1 MATADDPGGTME
13 RKDLETSFDEV
24 VKDTGKPSKK
34 TGKKD
39 GKRTRR
45 VTRTRRLGIQDD
57 VVQIELTSPD
67 EEYIGNVV
75 RKSKKAL
82 PITVGHGGNQQN
94 QFDYSKEDV
103 EGYSTRFRV
112 LKRVTS
118 VGMSKGSTRHQT
130 FAVIDPGADTEVI
143 GGVGWKVF

>member
-57 VVQIELTSPD
+57 VV
-67 EEYIGNVV
+67 
-75 RKSKKAL
+75 
-82 PITVGHGGNQQN
+82 
-94 QFDYSKEDV
+94 
-103 EGYSTRFRV
+103 
-112 LKRVTS
+112 
-118 VGMSKGSTRHQT
+118 
-130 FAVIDPGADTEVI
+130 
-143 GGVGWKVF
+143 